1 MVTVNKNFKGQ
12 LKFASLKETNQW
24 GDWNITFYPEPTAL
38 EEIREMQSNGMKNIL
53 KKDDN
58 GYYITFK
65 RAQQVK
71 RAGQERVNTPPVV
84 VGPDGKTPLNN
95 IVGSGSKV
103 TVKLETYTH
112 ATPSGGR
119 AVAARL
125 AGVQVHEL
133 VPYGDAGTFEEA
145 LY

>member
-1 MVTVNKNFKGQ
+1 MVTVNKYFKGQ
-12 LKFASLKETNQW
+12 LKFGSLKEPNQW
-24 GDWNITFYPEPTAL
+24 GDWNTTFYPEPKAL

-65 RAQQVK
+65 RAQQSK
-71 RAGQERVNTPPVV
+71 YAGQMRVNAPPVV
-84 VGPDGKTPLNN
+84 VGPDGKTP
-95 IVGSGSKV
+95 IDDMVGSGSKV

-112 ATPSGGR
+112 STPSGGR

-125 AGVQVHEL
+125 AGVQVDEL
-133 VPYGDAGTFEEA
+133 VPYGNSGSFEEA
-145 LY
+145 LF